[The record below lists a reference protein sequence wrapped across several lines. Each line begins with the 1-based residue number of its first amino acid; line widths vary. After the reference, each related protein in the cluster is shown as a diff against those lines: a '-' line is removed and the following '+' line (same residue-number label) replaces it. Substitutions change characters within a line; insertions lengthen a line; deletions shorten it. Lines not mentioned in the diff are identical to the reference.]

1 MENKVL
7 LILCDGMRPDALEQ
21 IQHPFYQQMKR
32 EGAYALDATTVMPSV
47 TLPCHMSLFHSVD
60 PSRHG
65 VLTNTYVPQVR
76 PIAGLCE
83 QLRKFEKTCT
93 MFYNWEE
100 LKDLTRPDSMM
111 HTAYHSG
118 HILGYEAACVES
130 TRAAEA
136 FIQKYQPDFTF
147 LYLGLPDA
155 LGHGEGWMTQGYLDS
170 LTYCW
175 NCIEEICGTL
185 PENYT
190 VIVTADHGGHERTH
204 GTELP
209 EDMLIPVLMKGPDF
223 RGGRVLANVNIKDIA
238 PTVTNLLGV
247 PANHDWEGTVIR

>member
-1 MENKVL
+1 MENKIL

-190 VIVTADHGGHERTH
+190 VIVNGQPVEIHTGDWMYDSGEWFATDAFLKNVLNADVIWDGDENT
-204 GTELP
+204 
-209 EDMLIPVLMKGPDF
+209 LMI
-223 RGGRVLANVNIKDIA
+223 RVLPAELANAVD
-238 PTVTNLLGV
+238 
-247 PANHDWEGTVIR
+247 